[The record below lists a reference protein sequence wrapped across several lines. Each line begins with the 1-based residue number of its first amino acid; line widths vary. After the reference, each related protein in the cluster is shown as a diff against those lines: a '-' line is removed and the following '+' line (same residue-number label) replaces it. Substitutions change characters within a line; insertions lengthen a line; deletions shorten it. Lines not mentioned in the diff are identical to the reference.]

1 MSTLSTPATHEYYDE
16 LAESLPPPVSDKPEH
31 RQRRLGT
38 AIEAFQALRPGDAYE
53 ARLAVQI
60 VLCGAHAVECL
71 FEASLYREDFAKRF
85 RCRAQANSMLRE
97 ERAAKQILAREQK
110 LRLVT
115 EAVTNAPTPRAAV
128 TAAPPPSPG
137 RQAAPPPV
145 QATTAAPQP
154 ASAPAAAA
162 PAHASTTRAAA
173 PPVPAGS
180 APPPSP
186 EAIAKA
192 EAFAEYALDAAAQIR
207 HDGGVTPQNKACF
220 HEVTFP
226 ADPAV
231 IDALAR
237 GTSELLIML
246 DDLGS
251 EDLDEAA

>member
-1 MSTLSTPATHEYYDE
+1 
-16 LAESLPPPVSDKPEH
+16 
-31 RQRRLGT
+31 
-38 AIEAFQALRPGDAYE
+38 
-53 ARLAVQI
+53 
-60 VLCGAHAVECL
+60 
-71 FEASLYREDFAKRF
+71 
-85 RCRAQANSMLRE
+85 
-97 ERAAKQILAREQK
+97 
-110 LRLVT
+110 
-115 EAVTNAPTPRAAV
+115 
-128 TAAPPPSPG
+128 
-137 RQAAPPPV
+137 
-145 QATTAAPQP
+145 
-154 ASAPAAAA
+154 
-162 PAHASTTRAAA
+162 
-173 PPVPAGS
+173 VPAGS

-207 HDGGVTPQNKACF
+207 HDGGVTPQNTACF